1 MGYRCGSAHRPS
13 LAPTHGYS
21 DKIFLRNTPIP
32 PPDIIY
38 SLYLTLQR
46 GTKNLKK
53 IFAYMKLSGLN
64 LHLTRQSKQNKRSM
78 TDPPTNERDFAS
90 LIKQH
95 SRIINKVSY
104 FYATDKL
111 PFDDLRQEIYVNI
124 WLGLKQ
130 FRGDSK
136 MSTWIYRVAV
146 NSALMALRSSKSNIE
161 TVSVDFG
168 LLDLS
173 SEIDDAQKEN
183 LQVLHSLINRLEDI
197 EKAIILLWLDEYSYD
212 EIADTLGL
220 KRNTVAVKIHRIK
233 DKLSKQM

>member
-1 MGYRCGSAHRPS
+1 
-13 LAPTHGYS
+13 
-21 DKIFLRNTPIP
+21 
-32 PPDIIY
+32 
-38 SLYLTLQR
+38 
-46 GTKNLKK
+46 
-53 IFAYMKLSGLN
+53 MKLSGLN
-64 LHLTRQSKQNKRSM
+64 VHLTRQSKQNKRSM

-104 FYATDKL
+104 FYANDKL

-146 NSALMALRSSKSNIE
+146 NSALMALRSSKPKIE
-161 TVSVDFG
+161 TVSLNFG
-168 LLDLS
+168 LLDIS
-173 SEIDDAQKEN
+173 SEADDVQREN
-183 LQVLHSLINRLEDI
+183 LQALQSLINRLEDI
-197 EKAIILLWLDEYSYD
+197 EKAIMLLWLDEHSYD
-212 EIADTLGL
+212 EIADIIGL

>member
-1 MGYRCGSAHRPS
+1 MTS
-13 LAPTHGYS
+13 
-21 DKIFLRNTPIP
+21 
-32 PPDIIY
+32 PPD
-38 SLYLTLQR
+38 
-46 GTKNLKK
+46 
-53 IFAYMKLSGLN
+53 
-64 LHLTRQSKQNKRSM
+64 
-78 TDPPTNERDFAS
+78 NERDFAL

-104 FYATDKL
+104 FYATDRM

-146 NSALMALRSSKSNIE
+146 NSALMALRSSKLKIE
-161 TVSVDFG
+161 TVS
-168 LLDLS
+168 LDYERLHIS
-173 SEIDDAQKEN
+173 SEIDDAQRES
-183 LQVLHSLINRLEDI
+183 LQTMYSLINRLEDI

-220 KRNTVAVKIHRIK
+220 KRNTVATKIHRIK
-233 DKLSKQM
+233 DKLSKSISYATR

>member
-1 MGYRCGSAHRPS
+1 M
-13 LAPTHGYS
+13 
-21 DKIFLRNTPIP
+21 
-32 PPDIIY
+32 
-38 SLYLTLQR
+38 
-46 GTKNLKK
+46 
-53 IFAYMKLSGLN
+53 
-64 LHLTRQSKQNKRSM
+64 HLTRQSKQNKRSM

-104 FYATDKL
+104 FYANDKL

-146 NSALMALRSSKSNIE
+146 NSALMALRSSKPRIE

-168 LLDLS
+168 LLDIS
-173 SEIDDAQKEN
+173 SEADDVQREN
-183 LQVLHSLINRLEDI
+183 LQALQSLINRLEDI
-197 EKAIILLWLDEYSYD
+197 EKAIMLLWLDEHSYD
-212 EIADTLGL
+212 EIADIIGL

>member
-1 MGYRCGSAHRPS
+1 M
-13 LAPTHGYS
+13 
-21 DKIFLRNTPIP
+21 
-32 PPDIIY
+32 
-38 SLYLTLQR
+38 
-46 GTKNLKK
+46 
-53 IFAYMKLSGLN
+53 
-64 LHLTRQSKQNKRSM
+64 HLTRQNKQNKRSM

-104 FYATDKL
+104 FYANDKL

-146 NSALMALRSSKSNIE
+146 NSALMALRSSKPKIE

-168 LLDLS
+168 LLDIS
-173 SEIDDAQKEN
+173 SEADDAQREN
-183 LQVLHSLINRLEDI
+183 LQALQSLINRLEDI
-197 EKAIILLWLDEYSYD
+197 EKAIMLLWLDEHSYD
-212 EIADTLGL
+212 EIADIIGL

>member
-1 MGYRCGSAHRPS
+1 
-13 LAPTHGYS
+13 
-21 DKIFLRNTPIP
+21 
-32 PPDIIY
+32 
-38 SLYLTLQR
+38 
-46 GTKNLKK
+46 
-53 IFAYMKLSGLN
+53 MKLSGLN
-64 LHLTRQSKQNKRSM
+64 MHLTRQSKQNKRSM

-104 FYATDKL
+104 FYANDKL

-146 NSALMALRSSKSNIE
+146 NSALMALRSSKPKIE

-168 LLDLS
+168 LLDIS
-173 SEIDDAQKEN
+173 SEADDVQREN
-183 LQVLHSLINRLEDI
+183 LQALQSLINRLEDI
-197 EKAIILLWLDEYSYD
+197 EKAIMLLWLDEHSYD
-212 EIADTLGL
+212 EIADIIGL

>member
-1 MGYRCGSAHRPS
+1 M
-13 LAPTHGYS
+13 
-21 DKIFLRNTPIP
+21 
-32 PPDIIY
+32 
-38 SLYLTLQR
+38 
-46 GTKNLKK
+46 
-53 IFAYMKLSGLN
+53 
-64 LHLTRQSKQNKRSM
+64 HLTRQSKQNKRSM

-104 FYATDKL
+104 FYANDKL

-146 NSALMALRSSKSNIE
+146 NSALMALRSSKPKIE
-161 TVSVDFG
+161 TVSLNFG
-168 LLDLS
+168 LLDIS
-173 SEIDDAQKEN
+173 SEADDVQREN
-183 LQVLHSLINRLEDI
+183 LQALQSLINRLEDI
-197 EKAIILLWLDEYSYD
+197 EKAIMLLWLDEHSYD
-212 EIADTLGL
+212 EIADIIGL

>member
-1 MGYRCGSAHRPS
+1 
-13 LAPTHGYS
+13 
-21 DKIFLRNTPIP
+21 
-32 PPDIIY
+32 
-38 SLYLTLQR
+38 
-46 GTKNLKK
+46 
-53 IFAYMKLSGLN
+53 MKLSGLN
-64 LHLTRQSKQNKRSM
+64 VHLTRQNKQNKRSM

-104 FYATDKL
+104 FYANDKL

-146 NSALMALRSSKSNIE
+146 NSALMALRSSKPKIE

-168 LLDLS
+168 LLDIS
-173 SEIDDAQKEN
+173 SEADDVQREN
-183 LQVLHSLINRLEDI
+183 LQALQSLINRLEDI
-197 EKAIILLWLDEYSYD
+197 EKAIMLLWLDEHSYD
-212 EIADTLGL
+212 EIADIIGL